1 MDDNRLSTGRSL
13 APPKPETHGADR
25 RLGIWYGILLVIL
38 VLFIARLFD
47 LQIIKHDYYR
57 QQALS
62 NQLKEY
68 AIPATRGQILA
79 QEGSQIAPL
88 VLNEKLYTLYADP
101 VYIKDARLSATKLSA
116 ITGGNAADYEKAMHK
131 EKTRYVVL
139 AKKLNEAQMKRVA
152 SLKIAGVGTQAQDYR
167 IYPQGTLASQML
179 GFVNDDGQGKYG
191 LEQFMDSTLGGKPG
205 QLKAITDVSGIPL
218 AASRDNI
225 QIDPKNGQD
234 VVLTINL
241 GMQKQLENILK
252 AGLDH
257 AGSNSGSA
265 IIIDPNSGAIK
276 AMANWPSYDPAK
288 YTEVSDANLFNN
300 AALSS
305 PLEVGSIMKT
315 LTISAALDLGLVTP
329 ETTFFDPSQWKL
341 DGQTVHNVEEDGGP
355 GQRNMQQLLN
365 LSLNTGAT
373 WLVMQMGGG
382 EINQKARDIWHDY
395 LTNHYMLGKSTGIEQ
410 GYEADGYI
418 PSPSSGYSLSLTYA
432 NTAFGQAMTATP
444 LQMIAAL
451 SSVINGG
458 TYYQPHLVD
467 KTIDAGNVEHLNK
480 PKIING
486 HVVAPKVGQELISLM
501 EYVLVN
507 HHPNPAFSGNY
518 TVGGKTGTAEEA
530 NPAGGYFTNKFNG
543 TFMGFVGGD
552 KPQYAIITRVNSPTI
567 GGYAGTSAA
576 MPIFVNL
583 THMLIDNFNVTP
595 KTGT

>member
-1 MDDNRLSTGRSL
+1 MDDNHSRIQITGM
-13 APPKPETHGADR
+13 PKKLEARGADR
-25 RLGIWYGILLVIL
+25 RLGIWYGLLVIIL
-38 VLFIARLFD
+38 VLFVARLFD

-57 QQALS
+57 RLALS

-68 AIPATRGQILA
+68 VIPATRGQILA
-79 QEGSQIAPL
+79 GEGSQVAPL

-101 VYIKDARLSATKLSA
+101 VYIKDAHTSAAKLSA
-116 ITGGNAADYEKAMHK
+116 ITGGQAADYEKSMQRQQ
-131 EKTRYVVL
+131 TRYVVL
-139 AKKLNEAQMKRVA
+139 AKKLSEDQMKQVA
-152 SLKIAGVGTQAQDYR
+152 ALKIAGVGTQAQDYR
-167 IYPQGTLASQML
+167 TYPQGTLASQML

-191 LEQFMDSTLGGKPG
+191 LEQYMDSTLGGKPG
-205 QLKAITDVSGIPL
+205 LLKAITDVSGVPL
-218 AASRDNI
+218 AASHDNV

-276 AMANWPSYDPAK
+276 AMASLPSYDPAK
-288 YTEVSDANLFNN
+288 YSEVIDANLFNS
-300 AALSS
+300 AAVSS

-329 ETTFFDPSQWKL
+329 DTTYADPSAWKI
-341 DGQTVHNVEEDGGP
+341 DGQTIKNVEEDGGP
-355 GQRNMQQLLN
+355 AQRSMRQLLD

-373 WLVMQMGGG
+373 WLLMQMGGG
-382 EINQKARDIWHDY
+382 EVNQKARNTWHDY
-395 LTNHYMLGKSTGIEQ
+395 LTNHYMFGKMTGIEQ
-410 GYEADGYI
+410 GYEAEGYV
-418 PSPSSGYSLSLTYA
+418 PSPSDGYALNLTYA

-467 KTIDAGNVEHLNK
+467 KTIDSDNVSHINK
-480 PKIING
+480 PKVVSD
-486 HVVAPKVGQELISLM
+486 HVVSPKVGPELISLM

-507 HHPNPAFSGNY
+507 HHPNPAFSANY
-518 TVGGKTGTAEEA
+518 NVGGKTGTAEEA

-552 KPQYAIITRVNSPTI
+552 TPQYAIITRVNSPTI

-583 THMLIDNFNVTP
+583 AHMLIDNFNVPP
-595 KTGT
+595 KTGS